1 MLSMSVYDRSIAP
14 RVSLVYTLQRAPLG
28 HSQLV
33 ERSPCMMEV
42 DDAYKRIEGGHGDSC
57 PTI

>member
-1 MLSMSVYDRSIAP
+1 MLSMSVYDRCIAH
-14 RVSLVYTLQRAPLG
+14 RVTLVYTLQRASLG
-28 HSQLV
+28 HSQLWK
-33 ERSPCMMEV
+33 RSPCMMEV